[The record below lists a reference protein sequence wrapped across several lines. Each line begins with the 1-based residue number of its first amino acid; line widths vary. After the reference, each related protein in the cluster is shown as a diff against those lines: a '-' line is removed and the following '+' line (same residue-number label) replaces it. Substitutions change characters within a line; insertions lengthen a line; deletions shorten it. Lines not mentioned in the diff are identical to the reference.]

1 MIEAKT
7 EDINIIVRVASFH
20 GIDDKLKKQI
30 INLIFQEVTN
40 IGKEN
45 EFIVFRTSIE
55 SKG

>member
-7 EDINIIVRVASFH
+7 EDINIIVKVASFH
-20 GIDDKLKKQI
+20 GIDDKLKKRI
-30 INLIFQEVTN
+30 INAIFQVVTT
-40 IGKEN
+40 IGKES